1 MAVVI
6 SEILTEVV
14 LTPRE
19 GPDGAPTPGGAG
31 GGSAAGG
38 GLPEDA
44 MDAVVRR
51 ATERVL
57 EVLRREWDR

>member
-19 GPDGAPTPGGAG
+19 APDGAAAAGGSGGGA
-31 GGSAAGG
+31 AG

>member
-14 LTPRE
+14 LTQRE
-19 GPDGAPTPGGAG
+19 GADGSVTAGGASSG
-31 GGSAAGG
+31 GAAGG
-38 GLPEDA
+38 ILSEDA
-44 MDAVVRR
+44 MDAVVRH

-57 EVLRREWDR
+57 EVLRRDWDR

>member
-6 SEILTEVV
+6 SEIVTELVIS
-14 LTPRE
+14 RR
-19 GPDGAPTPGGAG
+19 D
-31 GGSAAGG
+31 AAGAEATPTAA
-38 GLPEDA
+38 LPEEA

>member
-6 SEILTEVV
+6 SEIVTEVV
-14 LTPRE
+14 L
-19 GPDGAPTPGGAG
+19 APPGGAP
-31 GGSAAGG
+31 GSAGSPGTAAAGTDG
-38 GLPEDA
+38 ADDP
-44 MDAVVRR
+44 MDVVVRR

>member
-6 SEILTEVV
+6 SEIVTEVV
-14 LTPRE
+14 VAPRDQAQTAQ
-19 GPDGAPTPGGAG
+19 PAG
-31 GGSAAGG
+31 GFG
-38 GLPEDA
+38 EDA

-57 EVLRREWDR
+57 ETLRREWDR